1 MKLSEVS
8 ESVKESRT
16 VTVKL
21 IQVGMGGWGR
31 SWARDV
37 VPTVPEIEPVA
48 YVEIDGEARADA
60 QSSLGAPPGRLF
72 STLRDALLAVEAD
85 AVLVTTPVGGH
96 VPVGLEA
103 VAAGKHVMVEKPL
116 ASNTVEGSRLV
127 DAAAAQGVVA
137 MVSQNYRFFPAPR
150 KAAELIHNRTLGRP
164 HFVAIEF
171 RRNLAPNNTN
181 HHKLKS
187 PLLVD
192 MAIHHFDLLRVILQD
207 EPTELYCRTWNPADS
222 PYEDMPSAAAV
233 IRFAGGTMVA
243 YQGSWVSTGKPTYW
257 AGEWRMECDEGQISW
272 TSRAG
277 GATGT
282 RRDRLSV
289 KPTGKR
295 ARRIPLPEPS
305 RSGRAASLQAFA
317 QAVAT
322 GEPPAIASTAAD
334 NLGSIAFMEAMLESA
349 RTGQPVHL
357 ISSRPGIGAKA

>member
-1 MKLSEVS
+1 MS
-8 ESVKESRT
+8 
-16 VTVKL
+16 VKL

-48 YVEIDGEARADA
+48 YVEVDEAARAEA
-60 QSSLGAPPGRLF
+60 QSSLSSSPARF
-72 STLRDALLAVEAD
+72 FTTLSDALAAVEAD

-116 ASNTVEGSRLV
+116 ASSAVEGRQLV

-164 HFVAIEF
+164 QFVAIEF

-181 HHKLKS
+181 HHKLKN

-277 GATGT
+277 GPTGA

-295 ARRIPLPEPS
+295 ARRIPLPERS
-305 RSGRAASLQAFA
+305 LSGRAASLQAFA
-317 QAVAT
+317 QAVT
-322 GEPPAIASTAAD
+322 TDEPPAIASTAAD

-349 RTGQPVHL
+349 RTGQPVRL
-357 ISSRPGIGAKA
+357 IGNQPGISTKV